1 MTTLNAYEIQD
12 QLVTLKADARD
23 RSPGELSRVENVAD
37 EFFQLRVPRTS
48 EILDVA
54 AGSGIVSALLQTG
67 GFINIDALDGDLPT
81 LRRLQALR
89 LYRNYICRNV
99 NGILSTGLRE
109 ETYDVVITAGG
120 FASDA
125 INPLDVTEMLRIL
138 KPGGHLLW
146 TMKTVQDE
154 NTPTFQSFDA
164 NLNGLQRAGRIKV
177 VKRKIFVD
185 GETKSKGVF
194 YLVQRLVGSL
204 PDYVD
209 MEVSSALK
217 KQISD
222 ILVDNSDPEN
232 RIKFYDDWCDK
243 YDEDLV
249 LVGNYTGHIKCVEA
263 FLKLELNRNIS
274 VLDLACGTGLLGGE
288 VGQHGYE
295 LVDGLDSSLGMLGQA
310 RKQGIYRDYILAM
323 VEELGSIPIN
333 DETYD
338 VVMCSNGFAPGQ
350 IYPSAIPEILRV
362 MRPGG
367 YLLWTMREGYQHKS
381 QRFALLDAEIADL
394 TKTGEAELVVGPVVF
409 DNFCLDD
416 PGKFYMLRKAPRQHI
431 AYQAEETAAD
441 QHSPNK
447 KQ

>member
-1 MTTLNAYEIQD
+1 M
-12 QLVTLKADARD
+12 
-23 RSPGELSRVENVAD
+23 
-37 EFFQLRVPRTS
+37 
-48 EILDVA
+48 
-54 AGSGIVSALLQTG
+54 
-67 GFINIDALDGDLPT
+67 
-81 LRRLQALR
+81 
-89 LYRNYICRNV
+89 
-99 NGILSTGLRE
+99 
-109 ETYDVVITAGG
+109 
-120 FASDA
+120 
-125 INPLDVTEMLRIL
+125 
-138 KPGGHLLW
+138 
-146 TMKTVQDE
+146 
-154 NTPTFQSFDA
+154 
-164 NLNGLQRAGRIKV
+164 
-177 VKRKIFVD
+177 KRKIFVD

-381 QRFALLDAEIADL
+381 QRFALLDAEIAVSD
-394 TKTGEAELVVGPVVF
+394 
-409 DNFCLDD
+409 
-416 PGKFYMLRKAPRQHI
+416 R
-431 AYQAEETAAD
+431 
-441 QHSPNK
+441 
-447 KQ
+447 

>member
-1 MTTLNAYEIQD
+1 MTTLNAYEIQE
-12 QLVTLKADARD
+12 QLVTLKNEARQ
-23 RSPGELSRVENVAD
+23 RSPGELSRVENVAV
-37 EFFQLRVPRTS
+37 EFFQLHVPRS
-48 EILDVA
+48 AEILDVA

-67 GFINIDALDGDLPT
+67 GFINIDALDGDLPA

-99 NGILSTGLRE
+99 DGILSTGLRE
-109 ETYDVVITAGG
+109 ETYDAVITAGG

-154 NTPTFQSFDA
+154 KTPSFKSFDA

-177 VKRKIFVD
+177 MKRKMFVD
-185 GETKSKGVF
+185 GETQSQGVF
-194 YLVQRLVGSL
+194 YLVQRLAGSL

-249 LVGNYTGHIKCVEA
+249 VVGNYTGHTKCVEA
-263 FLKLELNRNIS
+263 FLKLDLNRNITI
-274 VLDLACGTGLLGGE
+274 LDLACGTGLLGSEIGK
-288 VGQHGYE
+288 HGYE

-310 RKQGIYRDYILAM
+310 RKQSIYRDYILAM

-350 IYPSAIPEILRV
+350 IYPSAITEILRV

-381 QRFALLDAEIADL
+381 QRFALLDAEITDL
-394 TKTGEAELVVGPVVF
+394 TKMGAAELVVGPVVF
-409 DNFCLDD
+409 DNFCLED
-416 PGKFYMLRKAPRQHI
+416 PGKFYMLRKAPRHHM
-431 AYQAEETAAD
+431 AYQAEDTHVA

-447 KQ
+447 Q